1 MEYKNNK
8 TFNPAWYSYSLNDC
22 SGCKKE
28 CYVGKIDC
36 SESKNN
42 TSGGGGC
49 DCCCYD
55 LSRSVVGCRTCPNS
69 VIENGGLKSVY
80 HEITQKRIQNQ
91 VRAPASLFTMN
102 LGAVT
107 VGKQYTE
114 APSNKGVGVK
124 HDSYARYLAKKKTKH
139 LLTDNKLQ
147 PSLINTNSPKYG
159 KYGMLSG
166 CFRCSK

>member
-1 MEYKNNK
+1 MAVNNI
-8 TFNPAWYSYSLNDC
+8 FNPWLSSSLNDC
-22 SGCKKE
+22 SECKIE

-36 SESKNN
+36 SGSKNY
-42 TSGGGGC
+42 TSGWGGC

-55 LSRSVVGCRTCPNS
+55 LSRSVVGCRTCVS
-69 VIENGGLKSVY
+69 DASGGLKPIY
-80 HEITQKRIQNQ
+80 REITQKRIQNQ

-147 PSLINTNSPKYG
+147 PSLTNTNSPKYG

-166 CFRCSK
+166 CFRCPK